1 MPNPSVVSHDHL
13 LRYCYSSQASIALVF
28 PLLRPS
34 NKWACP
40 PLFFLVYPP
49 PKPLMGFWYPLSG
62 YCQRHI
68 FELSIIV
75 TGKVLNIKIYPF
87 QHVKTSRLL
96 SNLVWYISKQ
106 WTLWK
111 ALSHLLR
118 CIVFF
123 LSFYRRLTEYK
134 RHFSLFFFFF
144 YFFLHFFFSL
154 NLKEAKV

>member
-13 LRYCYSSQASIALVF
+13 LRYCYSSQAPIALVF

-40 PLFFLVYPP
+40 PLFFLVFPP

-62 YCQRHI
+62 YCQRRI

-87 QHVKTSRLL
+87 QHVKTPRLL
-96 SNLVWYISKQ
+96 WNLVWYISKQ
-106 WTLWK
+106 WSLK
-111 ALSHLLR
+111 GCEPSSQMY
-118 CIVFF
+118 C
-123 LSFYRRLTEYK
+123 S
-134 RHFSLFFFFF
+134 FSLFSSKA
-144 YFFLHFFFSL
+144 LRSIKGFFFSLSLFL

>member
-1 MPNPSVVSHDHL
+1 MPNPLVVSHDHL
-13 LRYCYSSQASIALVF
+13 LRYCYSSQAPIALVF

-40 PLFFLVYPP
+40 PLFFLVFPP
-49 PKPLMGFWYPLSG
+49 PKPLMGFWYPLFG
-62 YCQRHI
+62 YCLRRI

-96 SNLVWYISKQ
+96 WNLVWYISKL

-111 ALSHLLR
+111 DLSHLLR

-123 LSFYRRLTEYK
+123 LYFYRRLLRSIK
-134 RHFSLFFFFF
+134 GFSPSLFFP
-144 YFFLHFFFSL
+144 SL